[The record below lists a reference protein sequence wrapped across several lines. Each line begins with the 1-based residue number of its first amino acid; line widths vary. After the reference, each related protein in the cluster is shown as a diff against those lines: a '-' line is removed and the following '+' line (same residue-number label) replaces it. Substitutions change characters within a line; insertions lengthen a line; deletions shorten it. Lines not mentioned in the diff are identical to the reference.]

1 MKDANFDRPAGKI
14 SSPLDRFLRL
24 GEHGLSESE
33 AERVRAVRLG
43 AVLRNTPWMMAANV
57 GNAAVTLAA
66 FRDST
71 LFPWITLW
79 TIFVSALAVMTS
91 LTWWRT
97 RDRPARQTA
106 SIRGV
111 RKAVLYAGV
120 LSALWAMLVAVFY
133 FHADEHQKLVLVAI
147 TVGMSGGGGFALAT
161 IPAASITF
169 GLFMGIGSAVA
180 LTAAPSLIGINL
192 FILYTIYFVII
203 VRSSLSLCQSLSA
216 RVRAQLAA
224 DEQRDVIS
232 LLLNDFE
239 QNASDWLWVADEN
252 HIVQRASSRF
262 FELTGKRVEDVNGH
276 PLWVVIPCREDK
288 CRSIRNINGPF
299 ALREQLERR
308 EPFRDFELCVEQ
320 NGKPG
325 IWSISAKPVFDEK
338 GRFAGHRGV
347 ARDVTAAREARS
359 RIEHMARHDPLTD
372 LGNRVLL
379 GENLDQAL
387 TRLAHFNESF
397 SILLFD
403 LDRFKQVNDAHGHG
417 AGDELLE
424 KIAEILSSF
433 ATDLDTLAR
442 IGGDEFALIHA
453 SARDPKASAD
463 LAEHIIAA
471 LEEPFQLS
479 TGTVRIGVSIGI
491 ACAPIDGQDGDT
503 LMRNADLALYRAK
516 AEGRNR
522 YRFFDLSLDRAARR
536 RNLLEQELRNALATE
551 ALSLHFQPLINAQCG
566 KVVCFEAL
574 VRWTHPTL
582 GSISPA
588 EFIPIAEDA
597 GIVTQIGGWVIR
609 QGCRI
614 AAGWPQDVRIA
625 INLSPRQFNSPGLF
639 SAIKNAI
646 EESGLAPGRLEL
658 EITESLLLNT
668 TGAVES
674 TLAAL
679 KGLGVRIALDDF
691 GTGYSS
697 LSYLRKYRF
706 DKLKID
712 QSFIRDI
719 DTDADSRA
727 IVDAIL
733 RLGRDLRMSVAAEG
747 VETEGQ
753 YTLLRELGCNE
764 IQGYLIGR
772 PQPLEA
778 ITQFLP
784 EAAA

>member
-1 MKDANFDRPAGKI
+1 M

-79 TIFVSALAVMTS
+79 TIFVSILAVMTS

-120 LSALWAMLVAVFY
+120 LSVLWAMLVAVFY

-192 FILYTIYFVII
+192 FILYVIYFVII

-239 QNASDWLWVADEN
+239 QNASDWLWAADEN

-262 FELTGKRVEDVNGH
+262 FELTGKRVEDVCGH
-276 PLWVVIPCREDK
+276 PLWQVLPCRDGD
-288 CRSIRNINGPF
+288 CRTTRSNTNGPL

-325 IWSISAKPVFDEK
+325 IWSLSAKPVFDEK
-338 GRFAGHRGV
+338 GLFAGHRGV

-379 GENLDQAL
+379 SENLDHAL
-387 TRLAHFNESF
+387 SRLGHFNESF

-424 KIAEILSSF
+424 RIAGILRSF
-433 ATDLDTLAR
+433 ATELDTLAR
-442 IGGDEFALIHA
+442 IGGDEFAFIHA
-453 SARDPKASAD
+453 TARDPKASAE
-463 LAEHIIAA
+463 LAERIIAA
-471 LEEPFQLS
+471 LQEPFQLS

-491 ACAPIDGQDGDT
+491 ACAPIDGRDADA

-516 AEGRNR
+516 ADGRNR

-551 ALSLHFQPLINAQCG
+551 ALTLHFQPLVNAQTG

-597 GIVTQIGGWVIR
+597 GIVSQIGGWVIR
-609 QGCRI
+609 QGCQI

-639 SAIKNAI
+639 SAIKGAI
-646 EESGLAPGRLEL
+646 EETGLDPSRLEL

-719 DTDADSRA
+719 DSDADSRA

-733 RLGRDLRMSVAAEG
+733 RLGRDLRISVAAEG

-753 YTLLRELGCNE
+753 YNLLRELGCNE

-772 PQPLEA
+772 PQPHGA

>member
-1 MKDANFDRPAGKI
+1 MNEAHSDRPAGR
-14 SSPLDRFLRL
+14 SLSPLDRFFRL
-24 GEHGLSESE
+24 GERGLSDYE

-43 AVLRNTPWMMAANV
+43 AVLRNTPWLMAANV

-71 LFPWITLW
+71 MFAWIALW
-79 TIFVSALAVMTS
+79 TAFVSVLAVMTG

-97 RDRPARQTA
+97 KDRPPRQTA

-111 RKAVLYAGV
+111 RKAVIYAGV
-120 LSALWAMLVAVFY
+120 LSAMWAVLVAVFY
-133 FHADEHQKLVLVAI
+133 FHADAQQKLVLVAI

-192 FILYTIYFVII
+192 FALFVIYFVII
-203 VRSSLSLCQSLSA
+203 VKSSLSLCQSLSA

-224 DEQRDVIS
+224 DEQRDVIR

-239 QNASDWLWVADEN
+239 QNASDWLWVVDEH
-252 HIVQRASSRF
+252 HIVQRVSTRF
-262 FELTGKRVEDVNGH
+262 FELTGKREEDVCGH
-276 PLWVVIPCREDK
+276 PLWMVLPCREGD
-288 CRSIRNINGPF
+288 CRTMRNMNGPL
-299 ALREQLERR
+299 ALRQQLDMR

-325 IWSISAKPVFDEK
+325 IWSLSAKPVFDEMAL
-338 GRFAGHRGV
+338 FAGYRGV
-347 ARDVTAAREARS
+347 GRDVTAAREARS

-379 GENLDQAL
+379 GENLDHAL

-424 KIAEILSSF
+424 KIAEILLSF
-433 ATDLDTLAR
+433 STDLDTLAR
-442 IGGDEFALIHA
+442 IGGDEFAFIHA
-453 SARDPKASAD
+453 SARDPKASAE
-463 LAEHIIAA
+463 LAEQIIAA
-471 LEEPFQLS
+471 LEKPFQLS

-491 ACAPIDGQDGDT
+491 ACAPIDGQNADA

-516 AEGRNR
+516 ADGRNR

-536 RNLLEQELRNALATE
+536 RNLLEQELRSALATE
-551 ALSLHFQPLINAQCG
+551 ALSLHFQPLIDAQSG

-597 GIVTQIGGWVIR
+597 GIVSQIGGWVIR

-625 INLSPRQFNSPGLF
+625 VNLSPRQFNSPGLF
-639 SAIKNAI
+639 SAIKSAI
-646 EESGLAPGRLEL
+646 EETGLAPGRLEL
-658 EITESLLLNT
+658 EITESLLLNS

-679 KGLGVRIALDDF
+679 KGLGIRIALDDF

-712 QSFIRDI
+712 QSFIKDI

-778 ITQFLP
+778 IMQFLP